1 MRADRGFAA
10 GPRRLRPHRSVPLRF
25 QAPEVEGDQSFRR
38 RPGMDTIQAGRPVV
52 VTTYNG
58 LALAR
63 GGLGRGPQA
72 RLRPV
77 SCRIYRHDRQEGSVR
92 SGKANALFGVQQV
105 FRIPRVVSS
114 GSVALEWVLE

>member
-1 MRADRGFAA
+1 
-10 GPRRLRPHRSVPLRF
+10 
-25 QAPEVEGDQSFRR
+25 
-38 RPGMDTIQAGRPVV
+38 MDTIQAGRRVV
-52 VTTYNG
+52 VTTYNR

-92 SGKANALFGVQQV
+92 SGKANALFGVHQV

-114 GSVALEWVLE
+114 GSIGLERSVGVGIAEQAGWTQERIMVKRSERS